1 MKIALSAVALI
12 ASSIGAFAA
21 DIPARTEAPAP
32 LPRLRSR
39 RSPLPAPRIGPAS
52 TSVARS
58 PLAALLAKAA

>member
-32 LPRLRSR
+32 LPPS
-39 RSPLPAPRIGPAS
+39 SLPAPRIGPAS